1 MLDHA
6 EDLASAVD
14 LKRLLETH
22 FRGASDG
29 FRETVWPRI
38 GKRLLAS
45 AAKDTKLALPAVVS
59 GKLAL
64 VAGPPPAGAEI
75 LPWTLA
81 GFERAV
87 ALGRPKDVQWG
98 DVSRASRLWWG
109 RSFPRGVGDETEVEI
124 EVEAEVEPAQPGA
137 ATPPPASVSES
148 EEKGDPLAVAAEFV
162 RAMASTPEG
171 YAGVLASLE
180 KLSALEDPLA
190 LAANFGD
197 AGIGEFIEDY
207 VTQERHGRRGV
218 EHPWEFGDFVEKLT
232 ELISEG
238 LIVAEG
244 EVEQLKD
251 GTLTLQG
258 TVVRGDEE
266 SGWYVLREEPKGG
279 VGRRAIKLLEEYDP
293 YSERLR
299 FENLDDPANEGAP
312 LAREHF
318 LYRDEPGLEDDS
330 IRDVWANFYQLVNVL
345 SAAPAALAQAQQLL
359 VFARELVKAPQCQGA
374 ARKEALRALKAA
386 TAHYQD
392 AARRIREGA
401 HGAAYANLRKT
412 AAFISDQAHRLA
424 ESCAIGQTALGLETT
439 IDLGNVSDAAFD
451 EAEQRLAGET
461 DEAEA

>member
-1 MLDHA
+1 MKKSHDIAMFSPSRRNFLKGIGATGLAAAGLAPGRARAATAMKYMCWEGYDKPSIIQPFEAA
-6 EDLASAVD
+6 EDVTLSID
-14 LKRLLETH
+14 LITDSP
-22 FRGASDG
+22 GG
-29 FRETVWPRI
+29 F
-38 GKRLLAS
+38 A
-45 AAKDTKLALPAVVS
+45 KLAAGAWRDFDVVS
-59 GKLAL
+59 TDSPW
-64 VAGPPPAGAEI
+64 VQRMGP
-75 LPWTLA
+75 
-81 GFERAV
+81 
-87 ALGRPKDVQWG
+87 
-98 DVSRASRLWWG
+98 
-109 RSFPRGVGDETEVEI
+109 
-124 EVEAEVEPAQPGA
+124 
-137 ATPPPASVSES
+137 
-148 EEKGDPLAVAAEFV
+148 
-162 RAMASTPEG
+162 
-171 YAGVLASLE
+171 
-180 KLSALEDPLA
+180 
-190 LAANFGD
+190 

-207 VTQERHGRRGV
+207 VTQERQGRRGV
-218 EHPWEFGDFVEKLT
+218 EYPWEFGDFVEKLT